1 MEAIAKEHPVLTE
14 RLGEKFATR
23 GVAKVEEHVLEELFE
38 RRFVTPK
45 LFVTLKEKFHVE

>member
-1 MEAIAKEHPVLTE
+1 MDAIAREHPALTE
-14 RLGEKFATR
+14 KLGEGFASR

-38 RRFVTPK
+38 RRFITPK